1 VEDPVPID
9 CEAKA
14 GAGDRDLDCVLYGWR
29 ELLEGEWKALRNETK
44 RNETKRNETKR
55 NETAAIK
62 KRRPFVTPASENNDL
77 SRQARDKDP
86 RANGQKRARLFF
98 LFRTSTASEERSA
111 TQLALSSVMP
121 VSLRRAVTLHL

>member
-1 VEDPVPID
+1 MEDPVPID

-44 RNETKRNETKR
+44 RNET
-55 NETAAIK
+55 AAIK

-86 RANGQKRARLFF
+86 RANGQKRGRLFF